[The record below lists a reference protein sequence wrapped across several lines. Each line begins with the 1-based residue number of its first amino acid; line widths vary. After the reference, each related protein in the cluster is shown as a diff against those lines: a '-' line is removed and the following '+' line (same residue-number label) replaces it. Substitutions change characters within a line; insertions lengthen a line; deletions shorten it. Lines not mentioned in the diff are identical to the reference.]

1 MPRDVAQ
8 ILFWIFYL
16 VRLGNSEIGDLIMP
30 TWDQD
35 GTPSIWF
42 MVALIHSKSHKTRD
56 WNRTKST
63 SS

>member
-16 VRLGNSEIGDLIMP
+16 VRLGNSEIGDLIMAS
-30 TWDQD
+30 WDQD

-42 MVALIHSKSHKTRD
+42 MVASIHSKSHQTRD
-56 WNRTKST
+56 WIRTKST